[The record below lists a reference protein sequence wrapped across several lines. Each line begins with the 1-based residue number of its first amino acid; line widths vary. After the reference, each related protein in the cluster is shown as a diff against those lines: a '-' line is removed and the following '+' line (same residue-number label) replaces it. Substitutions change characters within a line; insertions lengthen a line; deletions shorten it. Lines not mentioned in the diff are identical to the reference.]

1 VGKVRGETGPI
12 LRASGISK
20 TFGKIPVLKS
30 VDFDIAAGEV
40 HALIGENGA
49 GKSTLLKILFGLYSM
64 DSKEGVLYVDG
75 KPVFLKSPRDAIDH
89 GIAMI
94 HQEPLVFKDLTI
106 IENFFAGYINTK
118 VVNWPSLEK
127 AAVELAKDI
136 GLHVPLKQKMD
147 RLSVAE
153 QQLVEIGAA
162 LVSEARIIFM
172 DEPTASLTPGE
183 VENLL
188 TMIKRL
194 KAEGRSIVYISHRLG
209 EIKAIA
215 DRITVMRDG
224 TIVGTYPNRDLS
236 HDDMIRLMLGHD
248 LTLNR
253 GNKRPAQKAEPYFQ
267 VEAIGVP
274 GIFENVSFS
283 VGRGEILGVAGLMGS
298 GRTEVARALF
308 GVTPIKRGRMLINGV
323 PVKVGSPE
331 EALRHGI
338 ALLPEDRQGL
348 SLFVKQ
354 TIAFNA
360 TFSAPGLISDR
371 GGWIKYDK
379 EKAITDEKCALLKT
393 KYASVKQNVEELS
406 GGNQQ
411 KIGIAKLIATNP
423 EILILD
429 EPTRGIDIGAK
440 EEVYKIIE
448 RLSEEGRCIIMISS
462 EMAEILALSD
472 KVLVMYEGR
481 PSAIISGKELN
492 EVNILSAA
500 HDLAV

>member
-1 VGKVRGETGPI
+1 MGKMNTENTQI
-12 LRASGISK
+12 LKAAGISK
-20 TFGKIPVLKS
+20 IFGKSRVLKS
-30 VDFDIAAGEV
+30 VDFDIVPGEV

-64 DSKEGVLYVDG
+64 DSGGTLYIDG
-75 KPVFLKSPRDAIDH
+75 EPVSFASPRDAIDH

-94 HQEPLVFKDLTI
+94 HQEPLVFKDLSI
-106 IENFFAGYINTK
+106 IENFFTGYIATN
-118 VVNWPSLEK
+118 VVDWRSLEK
-127 AAVELAKDI
+127 KAKELARDI
-136 GLHVPLKQKMD
+136 GLNVPLGQKMD

-162 LVSEARIIFM
+162 LVSNARIIFM
-172 DEPTASLTPGE
+172 DEPTASLTPNE

-188 TMIKRL
+188 AMIKRL
-194 KAEGRSIVYISHRLG
+194 KDEGRSIVYISHRLG

-224 TIVGTYPNRDLS
+224 AIVGTYPNSALS
-236 HDDMIRLMLGHD
+236 HDDMIRLMLGHE
-248 LTLNR
+248 LTLARN
-253 GNKRPAQKAEPYFQ
+253 NKQITQKAEPYFQ
-267 VEAIGVP
+267 AEAVGIP

-283 VGRGEILGVAGLMGS
+283 VGKGEILGIAGLMGS

-308 GVTPIKRGRMLINGV
+308 GVTPVKRGRLLIDGV
-323 PVKVGSPE
+323 PVKINSPD
-331 EALRHGI
+331 EALQHGI
-338 ALLPEDRQGL
+338 VLLPEDRQVLGL
-348 SLFVKQ
+348 FLKQ

-360 TFSAPGLISDR
+360 TFLVPHLISDR
-371 GGWIKYDK
+371 RGWINYGREETLTK
-379 EKAITDEKCALLKT
+379 EGCDQLKT
-393 KYASVKQNVEELS
+393 KYSGPKQYVEELS

-440 EEVYKIIE
+440 EEVYRIIE
-448 RLSEEGRCIIMISS
+448 RLSEEGKCIIMISS

-481 PSAIISGKELN
+481 PSAMIPGEELN

>member
-1 VGKVRGETGPI
+1 MSAEPKQI
-12 LRASGISK
+12 LKAAGISK
-20 TFGKIPVLKS
+20 TFGKSRVLKS
-30 VDFDIAAGEV
+30 VDFDIFPGEV

-64 DSKEGVLYVDG
+64 DSGEGALYIDG
-75 KPVFLKSPRDAIDH
+75 KSVSFESPRDAIDY

-94 HQEPLVFKDLTI
+94 HQEPLVFKDLNI
-106 IENFFAGYINTK
+106 IENFFIGYINEK
-118 VVNWPSLEK
+118 VVNWRSLEK
-127 AAVELAKDI
+127 TAAALANDI
-136 GLHVPLKQKMD
+136 GLNAPLKQKME

-162 LVSEARIIFM
+162 LVSNARIIFM
-172 DEPTASLTPGE
+172 DEPTASLTPNE

-188 TMIKRL
+188 GMIKRL
-194 KAEGRSIVYISHRLG
+194 KGEGRSIVYISHRLG

-224 TIVGTYPNRDLS
+224 AVVGTHPNSDLS
-236 HDDMIRLMLGHD
+236 HDNMIRLMLGHE
-248 LTLNR
+248 LTLTR
-253 GNKRPAQKAEPYFQ
+253 KNKQINKKAEPYFRA
-267 VEAIGVP
+267 EAIGIP
-274 GIFENVSFS
+274 GIFDNVSFS
-283 VGRGEILGVAGLMGS
+283 VGKGEILGIAGLMGS

-308 GVTPIKRGRMLINGV
+308 GVTPVKRGRLLINGV
-323 PVKVGSPE
+323 PVKINSPN
-331 EALRHGI
+331 EAVRHGI
-338 ALLPEDRQGL
+338 VLLPEDRQAL
-348 SLFVKQ
+348 SLFLKQ

-360 TFSAPGLISDR
+360 TFLVPDRISDR
-371 GGWIKYDK
+371 GGWINRGR
-379 EKAITDEKCALLKT
+379 EEALTEEGCGRLRT
-393 KYASVKQNVEELS
+393 KYAGAQQYVEELS

-448 RLSEEGRCIIMISS
+448 RLSEEGKCIIMISS
-462 EMAEILALSD
+462 ETAEILALSD
-472 KVLVMYEGR
+472 KVMVMYEGR
-481 PSAIISGKELN
+481 PAAMIPGEELN